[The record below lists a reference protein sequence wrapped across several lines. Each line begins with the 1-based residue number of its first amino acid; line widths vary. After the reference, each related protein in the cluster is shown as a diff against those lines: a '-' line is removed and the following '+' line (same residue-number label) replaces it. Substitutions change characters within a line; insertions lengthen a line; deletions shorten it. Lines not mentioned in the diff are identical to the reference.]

1 MSGKNWFKNLRK
13 LFIDIQLTNIRHGIA
28 LAFVLK
34 NCVCIEVLHL
44 EVKFN
49 YRRLP
54 FFLFLFFF
62 FIANMIIYELCL
74 LFGQT
79 PSD

>member
-13 LFIDIQLTNIRHGIA
+13 LFIDVQLTNIRHGIA

-34 NCVCIEVLHL
+34 NCVRIQVLHL

-49 YRRLP
+49 YCRLP
-54 FFLFLFFF
+54 FFL
-62 FIANMIIYELCL
+62 IANMIIDDLCL
-74 LFGQT
+74 LFVQM